1 MHCSSRKSV
10 ERIKTEAGLDAFHLV
25 GDVDGMK
32 DSNSVNFRY
41 YPVMDYEAVSL
52 AFQSWTVV
60 CCRTLGM
67 SFQDF
72 SVAVVFH
79 RAV

>member
-10 ERIKTEAGLDAFHLV
+10 ERTKTEAGLDAIHFV
-25 GDVDGMK
+25 GDVDGMQ
-32 DSNSVNFRY
+32 DSKSVNSRY
-41 YPVMDYEAVSL
+41 CPMTGYEAVFW

-60 CCRTLGM
+60 CCHMLGM

-72 SVAVVFH
+72 SVANVFH